1 MAAAGWSELPRDLLR
16 LIANVLIHIL
26 MKLGSHVFVLHGGLY
41 CQLFAAHI
49 RGVCYLLKK
58 QMKNMIS
65 TIVYTK
71 SMRIFIV
78 YTIKSS
84 TALRLAIGF
93 EDLPTVENELEPYD
107 DGCIGTA
114 FCVHRG
120 FLEKVILSSSPS
132 KANCMV
138 AAICGRKCNY
148 LAYCKL
154 GDESWTC
161 IVKGMMEYDDATF
174 DHEQKFLYA
183 VTFTNHVHVFDLF
196 ASPKLNDT
204 IEPPLSQIEGN
215 LLNRYLVK
223 TSMGLL
229 QVQRHLSLQC
239 EWEDQTYDCYQ
250 TSFFNLYMF
259 EPSSRSWC
267 KVGNIGENVLFLG
280 QNSSISIVSSCL
292 HGYKGNHIYF
302 IDRLLVFDMVR
313 VRGERYD
320 IGVYNLDSTSVKSL
334 QRSDIKRYRW
344 PTPIWYIHSPED
356 FFEQ

>member
-49 RGVCYLLKK
+49 HGVCYLLKK

-78 YTIKSS
+78 YKIKSS
-84 TALRLAIGF
+84 TTLRLAIGF
-93 EDLPTVENELEPYD
+93 EDLLTVENELEPYD

-161 IVKGMMEYDDATF
+161 IVKGMMGYDDATF
-174 DHEQKFLYA
+174 DHEQKLLYA
-183 VTFTNHVHVFDLF
+183 VTFANHVHVFDLF

-204 IEPPLSQIEGN
+204 IEPPLSQTEGN

-229 QVQRHLSLQC
+229 QALSSHHYRLSLALIC
-239 EWEDQTYDCYQ
+239 SNNDWD
-250 TSFFNLYMF
+250 L
-259 EPSSRSWC
+259 
-267 KVGNIGENVLFLG
+267 
-280 QNSSISIVSSCL
+280 
-292 HGYKGNHIYF
+292 
-302 IDRLLVFDMVR
+302 
-313 VRGERYD
+313 
-320 IGVYNLDSTSVKSL
+320 
-334 QRSDIKRYRW
+334 
-344 PTPIWYIHSPED
+344 TPIP
-356 FFEQ
+356 FELPNHVTQQI